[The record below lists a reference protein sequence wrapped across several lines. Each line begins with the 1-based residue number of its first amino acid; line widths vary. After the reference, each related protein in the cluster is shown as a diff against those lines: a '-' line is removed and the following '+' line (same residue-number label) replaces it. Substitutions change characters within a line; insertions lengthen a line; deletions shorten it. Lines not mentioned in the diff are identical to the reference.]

1 MLTLRF
7 LLLLIA
13 FMLFVAATF
22 NVPTRGIN
30 LVAAG
35 LAVWMMSLL
44 VT

>member
-7 LLLLIA
+7 VLLILA
-13 FMLFVAATF
+13 FMLFVAAAIG
-22 NVPTRGIN
+22 VPTRGVN

-35 LAVWMMSLL
+35 LAVWMLSLL